1 METKNTIELAR
12 RIIELDLLRDQLWE
26 SLTAAAGDH
35 AYEILRNEQNS

>member
-1 METKNTIELAR
+1 METTNTIELAR

-26 SLTAAAGDH
+26 RLTAEAGYQ

>member
-1 METKNTIELAR
+1 METKNTIDLAR

-26 SLTAAAGDH
+26 KLTAEAGYQ

>member
-1 METKNTIELAR
+1 METKHTIDLAR

-26 SLTAAAGDH
+26 SLTAAAGDY

>member
-1 METKNTIELAR
+1 METKNTIDLAR

-26 SLTAAAGDH
+26 SLTAAAGDL